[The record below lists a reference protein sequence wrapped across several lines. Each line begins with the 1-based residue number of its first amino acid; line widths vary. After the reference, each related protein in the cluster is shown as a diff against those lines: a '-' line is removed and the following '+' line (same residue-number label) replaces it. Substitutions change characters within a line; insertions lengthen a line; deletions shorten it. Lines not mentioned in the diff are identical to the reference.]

1 MKSVTRKLL
10 TPTIMICLGSIALAT
25 LVASINPPYPHAY
38 QLHLA
43 STVLFVIGLLAVAK
57 FFPLHRRSWIWAT
70 VFTLL
75 HVLGA
80 RYIYSF
86 VPYNEWINAWFGIDL
101 HSLFG
106 WQRNMYDRLVHF
118 AFGLCLFPLMFDV
131 AKSIF
136 KPLPVKQLIVIV
148 LLANMSMSMLYELFE
163 WLIAVMMSPEN
174 AESYNGQQGDMW
186 DAHKDMGLAL
196 VGGMIGAFFIP
207 ISWLNTPTFETKV

>member
-1 MKSVTRKLL
+1 MDTLAIKSTK
-10 TPTIMICLGSIALAT
+10 TTAIFCLAGIALAT
-25 LVASINPPYPHAY
+25 IVASINPPYPHAY
-38 QLHLA
+38 KLHLA
-43 STVLFVIGLLAVAK
+43 STGLFVIGLLLIAK
-57 FFPLHRRSWIWAT
+57 FFPLRQSSWIWAT

-101 HSLFG
+101 HQLFG

-118 AFGLCLFPLMFDV
+118 TFGLCLFPLMFDV

-136 KPLPVKQLIVIV
+136 KPLSGKRLIVIV

-163 WLIAVMMSPEN
+163 WLVAVMMSPEN

-196 VGGMIGAFFIP
+196 IGGILGGMIGLVLNCHSH
-207 ISWLNTPTFETKV
+207 ISQKK